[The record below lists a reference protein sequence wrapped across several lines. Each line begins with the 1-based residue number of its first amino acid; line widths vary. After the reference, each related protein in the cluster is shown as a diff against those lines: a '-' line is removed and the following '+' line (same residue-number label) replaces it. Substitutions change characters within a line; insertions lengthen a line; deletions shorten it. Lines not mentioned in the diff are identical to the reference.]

1 MRSSFLPA
9 LSGLV
14 LASAVAMA
22 VGCSQDTLN
31 SGSQHLNMTYTP
43 SPSGSGRFDS
53 ASIKINKLQAL
64 PADPAEAA
72 LFGTERI
79 IFRFDPFTAN
89 LVLDTPGAY
98 SNIAL
103 SSGTYNVT
111 LIEFTPPSLV
121 DTNLAPPPYAACMDG
136 IATINRQSAPGIP
149 QVFLFKSP
157 PDNLSGMTFTIS
169 PGQTSFALTVN
180 VPGLIAGYQ
189 ASFTCQYVPCTGC
202 PVDPSPTLT
211 TFSSPAFRAVLL
223 ANITIK

>member
-89 LVLDTPGAY
+89 LVLDTPVTY
-98 SNIAL
+98 SDIAL
-103 SSGTYNVT
+103 SVGTYRVT
-111 LIEFTPPSLV
+111 LIEFAPPALI
-121 DTNLAPPPYAACMDG
+121 DTNLAPPPYASCIDG
-136 IATINRQSAPGIP
+136 IATINAQSAPGIP
-149 QVFLFKSP
+149 RTFLFNSP
-157 PDNLSGMTFTIS
+157 PDNLSGMTFTLS
-169 PGQTSFALTVN
+169 PGQTSLALTVN
-180 VPGLIAGYQ
+180 VPGLIAGYE
-189 ASFTCQYVPCTGC
+189 ASFTCAFVPCTGC
-202 PVDPSPTLT
+202 PVDPKPTLT
-211 TFSSPAFRAVLL
+211 TFDTQTFKAALL